1 MLMNNLHLQ
10 NSTYYQTHSAVFA
23 KTIGLSDKTA
33 KFRKCPA
40 NFVSLPD
47 SMSDETL

>member
-1 MLMNNLHLQ
+1 M
-10 NSTYYQTHSAVFA
+10 
-23 KTIGLSDKTA
+23 KTTGLSDKIA

-47 SMSDETL
+47 CMSDEKLIQKNAQTVFFGDLVFNG